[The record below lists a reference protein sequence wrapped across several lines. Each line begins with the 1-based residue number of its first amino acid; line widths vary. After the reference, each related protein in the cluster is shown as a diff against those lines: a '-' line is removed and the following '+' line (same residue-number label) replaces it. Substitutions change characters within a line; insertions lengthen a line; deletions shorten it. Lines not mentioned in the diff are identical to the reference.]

1 MTEAVCFRFERGIG
15 KVTSEFTIA
24 VHALVFL
31 NHKGTVYS
39 SEGLAENVCT
49 NAARIRKVMAKLK
62 KAGLVKTKEGVD
74 GGYLFQ
80 LDSKEVNLSMVA
92 EALEAPFVSASWK
105 SGDAHMA
112 CLISSG
118 MAGIMDELYG
128 ELNQCCQEYLKKVT
142 IADLD
147 SKIFTCREKAVKIV

>member
-1 MTEAVCFRFERGIG
+1 MIYERGIK

-31 NHKGTVYS
+31 NHKATVYS
-39 SEGLAENVCT
+39 SEELAQNVCT

-62 KAGLVKTKEGVD
+62 RADLVKTKEGVD
-74 GGYLFQ
+74 GGYLFHR
-80 LDSKEVNLSMVA
+80 DSGKVNLAMVA
-92 EALEAPFVSASWK
+92 EALEVPFVAASWK
-105 SGDAHMA
+105 SGDPHLA

-118 MAGIMDELYG
+118 MAGLMDELYG
-128 ELNQCCQEYLKKVT
+128 RLDQCCRDYLQNVT

-147 SKIFTCREKAVKIV
+147 QKIFAGREKAV

>member
-1 MTEAVCFRFERGIG
+1 M
-15 KVTSEFTIA
+15 TSEFTIA

-39 SEGLAENVCT
+39 SEGLAANVCT

-62 KAGLVKTKEGVD
+62 KADLVKTKEGMD
-74 GGYLFQ
+74 GGYLFHR
-80 LDSKEVNLSMVA
+80 DSRDVNLSMVA
-92 EALEAPFVSASWK
+92 EALDTPFVAAAWK
-105 SGDAHMA
+105 SGNPHMD

-118 MAGIMDELYG
+118 MAGIMDEL
-128 ELNQCCQEYLKKVT
+128 NQCCQAYLEKVT

-147 SKIFTCREKAVKIV
+147 SKIFTGAAKAVTAI